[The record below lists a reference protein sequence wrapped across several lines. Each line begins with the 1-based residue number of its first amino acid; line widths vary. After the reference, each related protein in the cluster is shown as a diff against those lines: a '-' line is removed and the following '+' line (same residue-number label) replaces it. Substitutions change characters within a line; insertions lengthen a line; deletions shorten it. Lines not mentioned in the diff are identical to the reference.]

1 MKSKRENVPTLAVFT
16 LVELLFIIAIIAILV
31 SLLLPAL
38 RNARERG
45 QEITCKSRMRQSGFA
60 FSSYAGDN
68 GGWIPAVYY
77 NTTACSWLPGGPYT
91 NADANWS
98 WKLAEQGYV
107 PVPTTF
113 KNPTVTICPLHF
125 AKKYSG
131 AYPSFGMNSYMG
143 FKPTSTSLSDCPKNI
158 LKLKKVTTNVLIADG
173 VTDVDGNVA
182 SYPAVSGPYHGRY
195 MSTRHFNGSNI
206 LYLDMHVDWKKWVA
220 TLDAETYMVE

>member
-1 MKSKRENVPTLAVFT
+1 MKNRSKNVSLLIYFT

-45 QEITCKSRMRQSGFA
+45 QEISCKSRMRQSGFA
-60 FSSYAGDN
+60 FSSYAVDN

-91 NADANWS
+91 NADTNWS

-113 KNPTVTICPLHF
+113 KNPTVTICPLHY
-125 AKKYSG
+125 ARKYSA

-143 FKPTSTSLSDCPKNI
+143 FRPTSTTSQDCPKNM

-173 VTDVDGNVA
+173 VTDANGDSN
-182 SYPAVSGPYHGRY
+182 SYPAVSGPYHARY

-206 LYLDMHVDWKKWVA
+206 LYLDMHAGWKKWVD
-220 TLDAETYMVE
+220 TLNAETYMVE